1 MARKRHPFAP
11 FVGGTLTPPPEL
23 PEATTLRELGM
34 PFTDAEFTHI
44 RTAMALYKAAKAPE
58 LTYEGWKVI
67 GLALSVGEARAKQHA
82 KGIVHSR
89 GPYGRAISQF
99 LNATGFAFLNKGV
112 RWALRQWIDNLS
124 DVDEWHASLDRND
137 RVHLNN
143 PIDVWDRYTRDGR
156 KPKASSKLR
165 PDVMKRRAYP
175 SLLEELQAVQDALED
190 AERRG
195 ETLELILEGVLA
207 NVPVATLER
216 LPDELLR
223 RVFARLPQATQEALE
238 DRRSEWGSG

>member
-1 MARKRHPFAP
+1 MARKRPAFTP
-11 FVGGTLTPPPEL
+11 FVDGTLTPIPDL
-23 PEATTLRELGM
+23 PEATTLRELGL

-44 RTAMALYKAAKAPE
+44 RTAMALFKAAKAPQ

-67 GLALSVGEARAKQHA
+67 GLALGVGEARAKQHA
-82 KGIVHSR
+82 KGVVHSR
-89 GPYGRAISQF
+89 GPYGQAISRF

-112 RWALRQWIDNLS
+112 RWALRMWVDNLS

-137 RVHLNN
+137 RAHLNN

-175 SLLEELQAVQDALED
+175 NLLEELQALSDALED

-195 ETLELILEGVLA
+195 DLLELILEDVLA
-207 NVPVATLER
+207 NVSAASLER

-223 RVFARLPQATQEALE
+223 RVFARLPQATQEALA
-238 DRRSEWGSG
+238 DRLSQ